1 MLKTIFSK
9 ECVPFHIQDERRMM
23 IYNSIARKVLY
34 PAAATALVVGGTVA
48 AGPANALL
56 SDNVHDVGAGG
67 MTNCNGGDVCV
78 KKVGDELEVSYEV
91 QFGNMPKSSD
101 HGTTV
106 KGNMIAFPSVM
117 KDAKLE
123 VVATSKNGTGRYSP
137 ATETDGY
144 PTHKFDKPVEVPVY
158 TPEELEKKNIPY
170 DGGEISFILP
180 EGADED
186 KDSSYVKK
194 YSSDNKDREYED
206 RFFATHLKGENIIN
220 DFKKNGG
227 NGDVVKGIGSDGVS
241 KDSIFYDKSLEK
253 AGAMPTDSPYDY
265 FVFNNDAVGVQTFK
279 VTGKVKTESDLAYLP
294 IRAKEGFY
302 KCGQEGKGFGI
313 TDKDPW
319 REIPNPDD
327 RDSYEPLERNDCRNL
342 LEDYEWARSDDTLPH
357 YSLENNE
364 VTKSNIKNDTE
375 HGLMGSKKCAV
386 TEDDGRYDRIEQ
398 DVEPRLI
405 GATSNGSNKEST
417 SWGANYTA
425 ESVLHANRAVTYI
438 LSGYL
443 AAEDNCDQ
451 AGVKISLCN
460 EDKPDETPST
470 TPEETPS
477 TTPNESTSKTTTPEH
492 PSKSSTPK
500 TETVTTDTPSSEKTT
515 PVETP
520 DNPAEDTEDVKENV
534 KTTPT
539 VPGATP
545 GKTTNFGH
553 STSQPDQGAVAVE
566 SPEKATVG
574 PEVNTGGE
582 VESTSLFAKV
592 INIFK

>member
-1 MLKTIFSK
+1 M
-9 ECVPFHIQDERRMM
+9 IQ
-23 IYNSIARKVLY
+23 NSIARKVLY
-34 PAAATALVVGGTVA
+34 PAAATALVIGGTVA

-56 SDNVHDVGAGG
+56 SDNVHDIGSGG

-91 QFGNMPKSSD
+91 QFGNGVKSSD
-101 HGTTV
+101 HGQTV

-123 VVATSKNGTGRYSP
+123 VVATGKNSSGEDNRAP
-137 ATETDGY
+137 VTETDGY

-158 TPEELEKKNIPY
+158 TPEELEKKNVPY
-170 DGGEISFILP
+170 DGGEISFVLP
-180 EGADED
+180 DGADED

-194 YSSDNKDREYED
+194 YSPDNKEEKNED

-227 NGDVVKGIGSDGVS
+227 SGDEVKGIGTDGVS

-265 FVFNNDAVGVQTFK
+265 FVFNSDSIGVQTFK

-294 IRAKEGFY
+294 IRAKGGFY
-302 KCGQEGKGFGI
+302 KCGQEGSGFGI
-313 TDKDPW
+313 TDKDTW
-319 REIPNPDD
+319 TEVPNPDD
-327 RDSYEPLERNDCRNL
+327 KDSTKSLERNDCRNL
-342 LEDYEWARSDDTLPH
+342 MDYEWARSDDTLPH

-398 DVEPRLI
+398 DIEPRTLR
-405 GATSNGSNKEST
+405 SGSQST
-417 SWGANYTA
+417 SWGAEYARENR
-425 ESVLHANRAVTYI
+425 LHANRAVTY
-438 LSGYL
+438 LVGGYL
-443 AAEDNCDQ
+443 TAEDNCDQ

-460 EDKPDETPST
+460 EDKPDEAPST
-470 TPEETPS
+470 TPEETPT

-500 TETVTTDTPSSEKTT
+500 TDSVKTETPSSEKTT
-515 PVETP
+515 TPVESPETSTVKT
-520 DNPAEDTEDVKENV
+520 DTNTQESV
-534 KTTPT
+534 KTTPSVPGET
-539 VPGATP
+539 PGATP

-553 STSQPDQGAVAVE
+553 NAPHPKQDVVAVD
-566 SPEKATVG
+566 SPEKATAG

>member
-1 MLKTIFSK
+1 M
-9 ECVPFHIQDERRMM
+9 IQ
-23 IYNSIARKVLY
+23 NSIARKVLY
-34 PAAATALVVGGTVA
+34 PAAATALVIGGTVA

-56 SDNVHDVGAGG
+56 SDNVHDIGAGG

-91 QFGNMPKSSD
+91 QFGNMVKSSD
-101 HGTTV
+101 HGQTV

-123 VVATSKNGTGRYSP
+123 VVATGKDSLGGFRKKP

-144 PTHKFDKPVEVPVY
+144 PTHKFDKPVDVPVY
-158 TPEELEKKNIPY
+158 TPEELEKKNVPY
-170 DGGEISFILP
+170 DGGEISFFLP
-180 EGADED
+180 DGADEE

-194 YSSDNKDREYED
+194 YSSDNKEEGFED

-227 NGDVVKGIGSDGVS
+227 SGDVVKDIGSDGVS

-265 FVFNNDAVGVQTFK
+265 FVFNSDSIGVQTFK

-294 IRAKEGFY
+294 IRAKGGFY
-302 KCGQEGKGFGI
+302 KCGQEGSGFGI
-313 TDKDPW
+313 TDKDTW
-319 REIPNPDD
+319 TEVPNPDD
-327 RDSYEPLERNDCRNL
+327 KDSTKSLERNDCRNL
-342 LEDYEWARSDDTLPH
+342 MDYEWARSDDTLPH

-398 DVEPRLI
+398 DIEPRTLR
-405 GATSNGSNKEST
+405 SGSQST
-417 SWGANYTA
+417 SWGAEYARENR
-425 ESVLHANRAVTYI
+425 LHANPAVTHL

-443 AAEDNCDQ
+443 AAEDGCDQ

-460 EDKPDETPST
+460 EDKPDETPAT
-470 TPEETPS
+470 TPEETPT

-500 TETVTTDTPSSEKTT
+500 TDSVKTETPSSEKTT
-515 PVETP
+515 TPVESPETS
-520 DNPAEDTEDVKENV
+520 TVKTGTNTQEGV
-534 KTTPT
+534 KTTPS
-539 VPGATP
+539 VPDETPGETP

-553 STSQPDQGAVAVE
+553 NAPQPNQDAVAVD
-566 SPEKATVG
+566 SPEKATAG

>member
-1 MLKTIFSK
+1 M
-9 ECVPFHIQDERRMM
+9 IQ
-23 IYNSIARKVLY
+23 NSIARKVLY

-56 SDNVHDVGAGG
+56 SDNVHDVGSGG

-91 QFGNMPKSSD
+91 QFGTQVKSSD
-101 HGTTV
+101 HGATV

-123 VVATSKNGTGRYSP
+123 VVATGKNGSGRGAPS
-137 ATETDGY
+137 TETDGY
-144 PTHKFDKPVEVPVY
+144 PTHKFDKPVDVPVY

-170 DGGEISFILP
+170 DGGEISFTLP
-180 EGADED
+180 EGADEE
-186 KDSSYVKK
+186 KDSSYVKT
-194 YSSDNKDREYED
+194 YSKDNKEAKYED

-227 NGDVVKGIGSDGVS
+227 NGDVVKGVGSDGVS

-253 AGAMPTDSPYDY
+253 AGAMPVDSPYDY
-265 FVFNNDAVGVQTFK
+265 FVFNNDAIGVQTFK

-302 KCGQEGKGFGI
+302 KCGQEGSGFGI
-313 TDKDPW
+313 TDKDTW
-319 REIPNPDD
+319 TEVPNPDSESGY
-327 RDSYEPLERNDCRNL
+327 DSQERSDCRNL
-342 LEDYEWARSDDTLPH
+342 MDYEWARSDDTLPH

-398 DVEPRLI
+398 DVEPRTLR
-405 GATSNGSNKEST
+405 SGSQST
-417 SWGANYTA
+417 SWGAEYTR
-425 ESVLHANRAVTYI
+425 ENILHANRAVTF
-438 LSGYL
+438 LVGGYL

-470 TPEETPS
+470 TPDETPS
-477 TTPNESTSKTTTPEH
+477 TTPNESTSKTTTPGH

-500 TETVTTDTPSSEKTT
+500 TGSAKTDTPSSEKTT
-515 PVETP
+515 PVDTP
-520 DNPAEDTEDVKENV
+520 DNPIEGVEDVKENV
-534 KTTPT
+534 KTTPST
-539 VPGATP
+539 PGVTP
-545 GKTTNFGH
+545 GKTTNFGNN
-553 STSQPDQGAVAVE
+553 TSHNAQGAVTAG
-566 SPEKATVG
+566 SPEEAATAG

-582 VESTSLFAKV
+582 VESGSFFTKIL
-592 INIFK
+592 NIFK

>member
-1 MLKTIFSK
+1 M
-9 ECVPFHIQDERRMM
+9 IQ
-23 IYNSIARKVLY
+23 NSIARKVLY
-34 PAAATALVVGGTVA
+34 PAAATALVIGGTVA

-56 SDNVHDVGAGG
+56 SDNVHDIGAGG

-91 QFGNMPKSSD
+91 QFGNMVKSSD
-101 HGTTV
+101 HGQTV

-123 VVATSKNGTGRYSP
+123 VVATGKDSLGGFRKKP

-144 PTHKFDKPVEVPVY
+144 PTHKFDKPVDVPVY
-158 TPEELEKKNIPY
+158 TPEELEKKNVPY
-170 DGGEISFILP
+170 DGGEISFFLP
-180 EGADED
+180 DGADEE

-194 YSSDNKDREYED
+194 YSSDNKEEGFED

-227 NGDVVKGIGSDGVS
+227 SGDEVKGIGTDGVS

-265 FVFNNDAVGVQTFK
+265 FVFNSDSMGVQTFRI
-279 VTGKVKTESDLAYLP
+279 TGKVKTESDLAYLP

-302 KCGQEGKGFGI
+302 KCGQEGSGFGI
-313 TDKDPW
+313 TDNSTWKEMQNVNKDGRNTVERVD
-319 REIPNPDD
+319 REG
-327 RDSYEPLERNDCRNL
+327 CRNL

-375 HGLMGSKKCAV
+375 HGLMGSQKCAV

-398 DVEPRLI
+398 DVEPRLL
-405 GATSNGSNKEST
+405 GNTSNGGQKEST

-425 ESVLHANRAVTYI
+425 ESILHANPAVTYL

-443 AAEDNCDQ
+443 AAEDGCDQ

-460 EDKPDETPST
+460 EDKPDETPAT

-477 TTPNESTSKTTTPEH
+477 TTPNESTSKTTTPGH

-500 TETVTTDTPSSEKTT
+500 TDSVKTETPSSEKTT
-515 PVETP
+515 TPVESSKTSTPVETP
-520 DNPAEDTEDVKENV
+520 ETSTVKTDTDTQENV
-534 KTTPT
+534 KTTPS
-539 VPGATP
+539 VPDETPGETP

-553 STSQPDQGAVAVE
+553 NTSQPDQGAVAVE

>member
-1 MLKTIFSK
+1 M
-9 ECVPFHIQDERRMM
+9 IQ
-23 IYNSIARKVLY
+23 NSIARKVLY
-34 PAAATALVVGGTVA
+34 PAAATALVIGGTVA

-56 SDNVHDVGAGG
+56 SDNVHDVGSGG

-91 QFGNMPKSSD
+91 QFGTQVRSSD
-101 HGTTV
+101 HVASV

-123 VVATSKNGTGRYSP
+123 VVATGKNSSGADTRSP
-137 ATETDGY
+137 STETDGY
-144 PTHKFDKPVEVPVY
+144 PTHKFDKPVDVPIY

-170 DGGEISFILP
+170 DGGEISFTLP
-180 EGADED
+180 EGADEE
-186 KDSSYVKK
+186 KDSSYVKT
-194 YSSDNKDREYED
+194 YSKDNKEEGYED

-227 NGDVVKGIGSDGVS
+227 KGDVVKGIGSDGVS
-241 KDSIFYDKSLEK
+241 KDSIVYDKSLEK
-253 AGAMPTDSPYDY
+253 AGAMPVDSPYDY
-265 FVFNNDAVGVQTFK
+265 FVFHSGAVGVQTFK

-319 REIPNPDD
+319 TEVPNPDD
-327 RDSYEPLERNDCRNL
+327 RDNYESLERNDCRNL
-342 LEDYEWARSDDTLPH
+342 LEEYEWARSDDTLPH

-405 GATSNGSNKEST
+405 GATSDGSNKEST

-425 ESVLHANRAVTYI
+425 ESVLHANRAVTF
-438 LSGYL
+438 LVGGYL

-477 TTPNESTSKTTTPEH
+477 TTPNESTSKTTTPGH

-500 TETVTTDTPSSEKTT
+500 TDSVKTETPSSEKTT
-515 PVETP
+515 TPVESPKTSTPVETP
-520 DNPAEDTEDVKENV
+520 ETSTVKTDTNTQENV
-534 KTTPT
+534 KTTPS
-539 VPGATP
+539 VPDETP

-553 STSQPDQGAVAVE
+553 SSPQPNQDAVAVD
-566 SPEKATVG
+566 SPEKATAG

>member
-1 MLKTIFSK
+1 M
-9 ECVPFHIQDERRMM
+9 IQ
-23 IYNSIARKVLY
+23 NSIARKVLY
-34 PAAATALVVGGTVA
+34 PAAATALVIGGTVA

-56 SDNVHDVGAGG
+56 SDNVHDIGAGG

-91 QFGNMPKSSD
+91 QFGNMVKSSD
-101 HGTTV
+101 HGQTV

-123 VVATSKNGTGRYSP
+123 VVATGKDSLGGFRKKP

-144 PTHKFDKPVEVPVY
+144 PTHKFDKPVDVPIY
-158 TPEELEKKNIPY
+158 TPEELEKKNVPY
-170 DGGEISFILP
+170 DGGEISFFLP
-180 EGADED
+180 DGADEE

-194 YSSDNKDREYED
+194 YSSDNKEEGFED

-227 NGDVVKGIGSDGVS
+227 SGDEVKGIGTDGVS

-265 FVFNNDAVGVQTFK
+265 FVFNSDSMGVQTFRI
-279 VTGKVKTESDLAYLP
+279 TGKVKTESDLAYLP

-302 KCGQEGKGFGI
+302 KCGQEGSGFGI
-313 TDKDPW
+313 TDNSTWKEMQSVNKDGRYTSERVD
-319 REIPNPDD
+319 REG
-327 RDSYEPLERNDCRNL
+327 CRNL

-375 HGLMGSKKCAV
+375 HGLMGSQKCAV

-398 DVEPRLI
+398 DVEPRLL
-405 GATSNGSNKEST
+405 GNTSNGGQKEST

-425 ESVLHANRAVTYI
+425 ESILHANPAVTYL

-443 AAEDNCDQ
+443 AAEDGCDQ

-477 TTPNESTSKTTTPEH
+477 TTPNESTSKTTTPGH

-500 TETVTTDTPSSEKTT
+500 TDSVKTETPSSEKTT
-515 PVETP
+515 TPVESPETSTVKT
-520 DNPAEDTEDVKENV
+520 DTDTQENV
-534 KTTPT
+534 KTTPS
-539 VPGATP
+539 VPDETPGETP

-553 STSQPDQGAVAVE
+553 NAPQPNQDAVAVE

>member
-1 MLKTIFSK
+1 M
-9 ECVPFHIQDERRMM
+9 IQ
-23 IYNSIARKVLY
+23 NSIARKVLY
-34 PAAATALVVGGTVA
+34 PAAATALVIGGTVA

-56 SDNVHDVGAGG
+56 SDNVHDIGSGG

-78 KKVGDELEVSYEV
+78 KEVGDELEVSYEV
-91 QFGNMPKSSD
+91 QFGNGVKSSD
-101 HGTTV
+101 HGQTV

-123 VVATSKNGTGRYSP
+123 VVATGKNSSGEDNRAP
-137 ATETDGY
+137 VTETDGY

-158 TPEELEKKNIPY
+158 TPEELEKKNVPY
-170 DGGEISFILP
+170 DGGEISFVLP
-180 EGADED
+180 DGADED

-194 YSSDNKDREYED
+194 YSPDNKEEKNED

-227 NGDVVKGIGSDGVS
+227 SGDEVKGIGTDGVS

-265 FVFNNDAVGVQTFK
+265 FVFNSDSIGVQTFK
-279 VTGKVKTESDLAYLP
+279 VTGKVKTESDLSYLP
-294 IRAKEGFY
+294 IRAKGGFY
-302 KCGQEGKGFGI
+302 KCGQEGSGFGI
-313 TDKDPW
+313 TDKDTW
-319 REIPNPDD
+319 TEVPNPDD
-327 RDSYEPLERNDCRNL
+327 KDSTKSLERNDCRNL
-342 LEDYEWARSDDTLPH
+342 MDYEWARSDDTLPH

-398 DVEPRLI
+398 DIEPRTLR
-405 GATSNGSNKEST
+405 SGSQST
-417 SWGANYTA
+417 SWGAEYARENR
-425 ESVLHANRAVTYI
+425 LHANRAVTY
-438 LSGYL
+438 LVGGYL
-443 AAEDNCDQ
+443 TAEDNCDQ

-460 EDKPDETPST
+460 EDKPDEAPST
-470 TPEETPS
+470 TPEETPT

-500 TETVTTDTPSSEKTT
+500 TDSVKTETPSSEKTT
-515 PVETP
+515 TPVESPETSTVKT
-520 DNPAEDTEDVKENV
+520 DTNTQESV
-534 KTTPT
+534 KTTPSVPGET
-539 VPGATP
+539 PGATP

-553 STSQPDQGAVAVE
+553 NAPHPKQDVVAVD
-566 SPEKATVG
+566 SPEKATAG